1 MGLNPFTIDAD
12 FPLGHRGK
20 TFPGSRLNIMRI
32 LIIGAGNAGRH
43 LAGKLS
49 VERHDIVIIDN
60 DDEAL
65 KEIAALYDIQTVRG
79 EGSSPRILEEAGLGK
94 ADLVVAVTDRDEVN
108 ILACVYANAA
118 GVAHKVARVSNPD
131 FIHADSR
138 FDLRRMGIDLV
149 ISQKE
154 ECAQEIFTVL
164 RMPGTL
170 EAVDML
176 EQRVLAVGLKV
187 HMDSPLVL
195 QCLRTFSH
203 PDMLQK
209 VRLMA
214 LMRGEELLIPKG
226 DTQLMIGDD
235 IYFVGEPTA
244 VHEFLEWAC
253 PEHERFEKVIIAGG
267 GDLGLQLAILLEN
280 SGTPVVLIEQNA
292 DRAEECSRR
301 LDKALVMRGDAID
314 QETLVNAGVVHGS
327 AFVAVT
333 GSDENNIMICL
344 LAEKAGSTFTLAQ
357 VTRPEYVPIVNSL
370 SLLDRVV
377 SAHLSMINAI
387 LHFVRGKNVKAAALL
402 HRLPGEL
409 LDVVVPANSVWCG
422 KPIKSQRIPNG
433 MMIATVL
440 RGDLV
445 VAATGDLVLE
455 AGDRLVLFALPQT
468 VSKVEALF
476 QI

>member
-1 MGLNPFTIDAD
+1 
-12 FPLGHRGK
+12 
-20 TFPGSRLNIMRI
+20 MRI

-43 LAGKLS
+43 LADKLS
-49 VERHDIVIIDN
+49 EGRHDIVIIDN
-60 DDEAL
+60 DEDAL
-65 KEIAALYDIQTVRG
+65 QEIAAQLDIQTIAG
-79 EGSSPRILEEAGLGK
+79 EGSSPRILEDAGISK
-94 ADLVVAVTDRDEVN
+94 ADLLVAVTDRDEVN
-108 ILACVYANAA
+108 ILACVYAHAA
-118 GVAHKVARVSNPD
+118 GVHHKVARVSNPD
-131 FIHADSR
+131 FIHTSPR
-138 FDLRRMGIDLV
+138 FDLKKMGIDLV

-176 EQRVLAVGLKV
+176 EERVLAVGIKI

-195 QCLRTFSH
+195 QNLRTFSH
-203 PDMLQK
+203 PEMLQQ

-214 LMRGEELLIPKG
+214 LMRGDDLLIPRG

-235 IYFVGEPTA
+235 IYFVGEPAA

-267 GDLGLQLAILLEN
+267 GDLGLQLAILLERV
-280 SGTPVVLIEQNA
+280 GVQVVLVEK
-292 DRAEECSRR
+292 DEERAEECSRL
-301 LDKALVMRGDAID
+301 LDKSLVMKGDALD
-314 QETLVNAGVVHGS
+314 QETLENAGVIHGS

-357 VTRPEYVPIVNSL
+357 VTRPEYVPIISSL
-370 SLLDRVV
+370 SLLDRAV
-377 SAHLSMINAI
+377 SAHMSMTNAI

-409 LDVVVPANSVWCG
+409 LDVVIPPDSRWCG
-422 KPIKSQRIPNG
+422 KPIRSQRIPNG
-433 MMIATVL
+433 LMIATVL
-440 RGDLV
+440 RGEQV

-455 AGDRLVLFALPQT
+455 AGDRLVLFALPET
-468 VSKVEALF
+468 VSKVETLF
-476 QI
+476 QS

>member
-1 MGLNPFTIDAD
+1 
-12 FPLGHRGK
+12 
-20 TFPGSRLNIMRI
+20 MRI

-49 VERHDIVIIDN
+49 EERHDIVIIDN
-60 DDEAL
+60 DEDAL
-65 KEIAALYDIQTVRG
+65 QEISAQFDIQTVQG
-79 EGSSPRILEEAGLGK
+79 EGSSPRVLEEAGLSK

-108 ILACVYANAA
+108 ILACAYAQAA

-131 FIHADSR
+131 FIHSESK

-176 EQRVLAVGLKV
+176 EERVLAVGIKV

-195 QCLRTFSH
+195 QSLKTFSH
-203 PDMLQK
+203 PEMLQK
-209 VRLMA
+209 VRLIA
-214 LMRGEELLIPKG
+214 LLRGDELLVPKG

-235 IYFVGEPTA
+235 IYFVGEPPA

-267 GDLGLQLAILLEN
+267 GDLGLQLALLLEK
-280 SGTPVVLIEQNA
+280 SGMPVVLIEKDA

-301 LDKALVMRGDAID
+301 LDRAMVMRGDALD
-314 QETLVNAGVVHGS
+314 QETLENAGVVHGS

-333 GSDENNIMICL
+333 SSDENNIMICL

-357 VTRPEYVPIVNSL
+357 VTRPEYVPIISSL
-370 SLLDRVV
+370 SLLDRAV
-377 SAHLSMINAI
+377 SAHMSMINAI

-409 LDVVVPANSVWCG
+409 LDVVVPAGSPWCG
-422 KPIKSQRIPNG
+422 KPIKDQRIPNG
-433 MMIATVL
+433 LMIATAL
-440 RGDLV
+440 RGDQV
-445 VAATGDLVLE
+445 ISATGDLRLQ
-455 AGDRLVLFALPQT
+455 AGDRLVVFALPQA
-468 VSKVEALF
+468 VAKVEALF
-476 QI
+476 RT